1 MKFPGFLVMLVSLS
15 LLVLT
20 IRNSNHDP
28 RDHLNGISSI
38 FVHAQYSPNPIL
50 YEISTR
56 PWLYELSQ
64 KYGYKIR
71 LNNIP
76 MQEFQNLKQLGVQYV
91 WLMGMWTIGEYGRCR
106 ATDLS
111 MRATDYALNL
121 PDYQMEDIIGSPYQ
135 VLQYTVNELEIGT
148 DNDLINLRQKL
159 NAMGLKLMLDFV
171 PNHSA
176 VDNPNVWQN
185 SSLYVLNPPSV
196 SQPYDAYSYLPNGVA
211 YGKDGYF
218 PAWTDTAQ
226 FNYWNPQT
234 RTIQLT
240 NLMKVA
246 SMADGIRCDMAM
258 LLLNSQINRIWG
270 SQLIARGYNQPSTE
284 FWEWA
289 ISAVKQKYPNTI
301 FMAECY
307 WGLNSQ
313 LQQLGF
319 DFTYDK
325 DLYDALTTNSNA
337 QNIHNYLLQ
346 QPIQYISHSAH
357 FVENHDQARAVAN
370 FGSVA
375 RANAAC
381 AISFSIPGLKF
392 SYFGQWIGKKNPLVV
407 QLRRSTSEPIQP
419 SAVQFY
425 NTFIPLVS
433 NFTTPDAIFSYK
445 TVSQSS
451 AAYRVFAFH
460 WRLPNSGV
468 SYLVT
473 VNYSENQGSGAI
485 VLDDVPNVAGD
496 VPFVDVMNG
505 NTVYMRNA
513 QQVRTSGLFV
523 VLSSYQ
529 IQIFKYSSVTP
540 SNLIKRI

>member
-1 MKFPGFLVMLVSLS
+1 MGSNSSGNSEHSL
-15 LLVLT
+15 
-20 IRNSNHDP
+20 
-28 RDHLNGISSI
+28 SSI
-38 FVHAQYSPNPIL
+38 FVHAQYTPNPIL

-91 WLMGMWTIGEYGRCR
+91 WLMGIWTIGDYGRCR

-111 MRATDYALNL
+111 MRATDYSLNL

-135 VLQYTVNELEIGT
+135 VLQYTVNQLEIGT

-196 SQPYDAYSYLPNGVA
+196 SPPYDAYSYLPNGVA

-234 RTIQLT
+234 RTLQLT

-258 LLLNSQINRIWG
+258 LLLNSQINRIWAA
-270 SQLIARGYNQPSTE
+270 QLSERGYYQPNTE

-325 DLYDALTTNSNA
+325 DLYDALTASSNTK
-337 QNIHNYLLQ
+337 NIHNYLSQ
-346 QPIQYISHSAH
+346 QLIQYVSHSAH

-370 FGSVA
+370 FGSLA

-407 QLRRSTSEPIQP
+407 QLRRSTSEPVQP
-419 SAVQFY
+419 TAVQFY
-425 NTFIPLVS
+425 TTFIPLVS

-505 NTVYMRNA
+505 NTTYMRNA

-529 IQIFKYSSVTP
+529 VQIFKYSSVTP
-540 SNLIKRI
+540 SLIKRI